1 MHFLF
6 SRAIYAMLKHCSAT
20 LRTLMSQLMHSLHP
34 RAPAEN
40 LVDIPPHTQPTLALP
55 CIPSCGNFMSHDFL
69 REYTTEAHNAYGKS
83 RFSSL
88 HLIGREL
95 HCLLGLQAQSHRQ
108 RRREE
113 REREESELRR
123 ILQSKGHKLCDPS
136 SKARPLNIQCNRHSL
151 GGARLQAPNKP
162 LAVRCAARPHF

>member
-40 LVDIPPHTQPTLALP
+40 LVDIPPHTQPTFALP
-55 CIPSCGNFMSHDFL
+55 CIPSSGNFMSHDFL

-108 RRREE
+108 RRRERE
-113 REREESELRR
+113 RERERQRERERERDRERERERELRR
-123 ILQSKGHKLCDPS
+123 VLQSKPRKLCDPS
-136 SKARPLNIQCNRHSL
+136 SKARPLNIQCSKHSL
-151 GGARLQAPNKP
+151 D
-162 LAVRCAARPHF
+162 H